1 MNGIARTIGKT
12 SRIAWFPWLLLGLI
26 LVLAL
31 LHEIIQPA
39 WIRGWSPTARLTLW
53 SAMLAFAG
61 IFYLSLG
68 KITAHFEKY
77 EQVQERALDAEKRVA
92 EAYNRLDMLLR
103 VNQKFVQASDENEII
118 QLILGLTVDLAGAR
132 GASFVPL
139 DEHRQPQAAISHGE
153 LPFPVMDDLV
163 EYLASPAVRQRCQTC
178 EAHGTL
184 NADRSCPLLTGPI
197 SDVIGMF
204 CLPIRRGEKEFGIL
218 NLFMPN
224 MQRLDGQTQAFL
236 NALLD
241 ETALAM
247 EGVRLRRRE
256 LEALRQMQIL
266 RQKTDSRM
274 LFTSLLEEVQSSLE
288 SDFAILMVQ
297 EAGDML
303 GQVTLGEMPASAQ
316 PFIEGVLKGVMASGE
331 PVLLGDVSGESLS
344 DPGIHSILAA
354 PLRSQSQASLGALL
368 LGNRQGGPFHQRQL
382 AVLQTI
388 MGQVALVVENARLIA
403 EVEYQTMIQERTRL
417 AREIHD
423 GLAQTLGF
431 LKLQIAQMQNYLT
444 QNELERLRQSAD
456 LCYETLSDAYQDARQ
471 AIDGLRISPTG
482 DGLPGWLKQT
492 SQEFKDLTGMPLL
505 LEEIEVRS
513 DLPPEIHAQLI
524 RIVQEAL
531 SNVRKH
537 ARASAVW
544 INCREV
550 DDDLWIEVRD
560 DGKGFSPEDVPGPS
574 QHGLRGMRERAEL
587 VGADYQIISRPDEG
601 TTVRVR
607 LPLADVKRRSFGESR
622 T

>member
-1 MNGIARTIGKT
+1 
-12 SRIAWFPWLLLGLI
+12 
-26 LVLAL
+26 
-31 LHEIIQPA
+31 
-39 WIRGWSPTARLTLW
+39 
-53 SAMLAFAG
+53 
-61 IFYLSLG
+61 
-68 KITAHFEKY
+68 
-77 EQVQERALDAEKRVA
+77 
-92 EAYNRLDMLLR
+92 
-103 VNQKFVQASDENEII
+103 
-118 QLILGLTVDLAGAR
+118 
-132 GASFVPL
+132 
-139 DEHRQPQAAISHGE
+139 
-153 LPFPVMDDLV
+153 
-163 EYLASPAVRQRCQTC
+163 
-178 EAHGTL
+178 
-184 NADRSCPLLTGPI
+184 
-197 SDVIGMF
+197 
-204 CLPIRRGEKEFGIL
+204 
-218 NLFMPN
+218 
-224 MQRLDGQTQAFL
+224 
-236 NALLD
+236 
-241 ETALAM
+241 
-247 EGVRLRRRE
+247 
-256 LEALRQMQIL
+256 
-266 RQKTDSRM
+266 
-274 LFTSLLEEVQSSLE
+274 
-288 SDFAILMVQ
+288 
-297 EAGDML
+297 
-303 GQVTLGEMPASAQ
+303 
-316 PFIEGVLKGVMASGE
+316 
-331 PVLLGDVSGESLS
+331 
-344 DPGIHSILAA
+344 
-354 PLRSQSQASLGALL
+354 
-368 LGNRQGGPFHQRQL
+368 
-382 AVLQTI
+382 